1 MKLKRLPLAWEKG
14 EKVKINMMTR
24 IEEDKMTMKLRKKHK
39 KRKKEIKEDK
49 RDKKNLEVQVGQLA
63 K

>member
-14 EKVKINMMTR
+14 EKAKINMMTR

-49 RDKKNLEVQVGQLA
+49 RDKKNKEIL
-63 K
+63 